1 MTSLTVSGRVAQVLS
16 SYLSDVFGVMG
27 NGNVYFLDA
36 AEKLG
41 LRFSAVRHE
50 GAAIAAADAY
60 YRTSGRL
67 AAGTTT
73 YGPGYTNALTALA
86 EAVQA
91 QIPVVL
97 VTGDAP
103 TSGARPQD
111 VDQAAIAAGLG
122 AATFTVTRDAA
133 GSITQ
138 QAVEYALTKRTA
150 VVIAIPYDLAAL
162 EAADEE
168 LPAPLAPAVSDDVD
182 GGLGQ
187 VARLLAGAKRPL
199 ILAGRGAHLAGAGP
213 ELRELADRLGALTA
227 GTALALN
234 LLQGDGYL
242 GVAGGF
248 GTDTAAGLMGEAD
261 VVLVA
266 GASLSPFT
274 MRFGH
279 LLGPDST
286 VIQIDAALQPTHPR
300 VDTFVSADVKS
311 AAGRI
316 LTMLDGPASP
326 DASPAG
332 AWRAEARKRLA
343 EGPAHH
349 PGSAETPDGRLDPR
363 SLATALDAVL
373 PERRTVVQDGGHF
386 VGWAPMYWRIPRP
399 QDLVMVG
406 TAYQTIGLGLASA
419 VGAARA
425 VEDGRTLVLASG
437 DGGFLMGL
445 SDLESLIGAAS
456 SAVVVIYNDAAY
468 GAEIHQYGSQGLT
481 EKPMLIPEVD
491 FSGVARALGAES
503 AIIRSLADLSALTG
517 LDRRR
522 RQGNLRGRLP
532 DHLQRPG
539 PVAERVDG
547 GLAGREGGGGRLTEF
562 TGPRAT
568 LIPMKAA
575 RDARSAAVV
584 INAGSRRGASHDL
597 AVDAMRKAGV
607 PISAVHHVLSG
618 ADLAGTLD
626 RVLADGH
633 DLVVVGGGDGTVSY
647 AAGRVAGTNV
657 MLGVLPLG
665 TANDFART
673 LEIPNNLAEACA
685 TVAEGKVVDID
696 LGRANGEPFLNVAS
710 VGLSVA
716 VTEALSP
723 RLKRYLG
730 PLAYSIATLRAYARH
745 KPFRA
750 RLEFPEGDHE
760 PLELD
765 DLLQVAVGNGRH
777 YGGGNTVSPTAGI
790 DDHILDIYAILAGPA
805 AGAREHRAAAQGR
818 KLHQTRP
825 GVPPDHQ
832 ECPAGHRPAAAGE
845 PRRRDRHHHAHRLH
859 RPAQRR
865 PRGGAPEQ
873 HQRTVRRTGRRGPS

>member
-1 MTSLTVSGRVAQVLS
+1 MTTLTVSGRVAQVLS

-36 AEKLG
+36 AEQLG
-41 LRFSAVRHE
+41 LRFSPVRHE

-103 TSGARPQD
+103 SSGARPQD

-133 GSITQ
+133 GAITR
-138 QAVEYALTKRTA
+138 QAVEYALTRRTA

-168 LPAPLAPAVSDDVD
+168 LPAPQAPKMTDDVD

-213 ELRELADRLGALTA
+213 ELREVADRLGALTA

-234 LLQGDGYL
+234 LLKGEGYL

-300 VDTFVSADVKS
+300 VDTFVRADVKS

-316 LTMLDGPASP
+316 VEMLDGGAP
-326 DASPAG
+326 DAGRAS
-332 AWRAEARKRLA
+332 AWRAEARRRLA
-343 EGPAHH
+343 QGPGHEA
-349 PGSAETPDGRLDPR
+349 GSAETVDGRLDPR

-373 PERRTVVQDGGHF
+373 PARRTVVQDGGHF
-386 VGWAPMYWRIPRP
+386 VGWAPMYWNIPRP

-406 TAYQTIGLGLASA
+406 TAFQSIGLGLASA
-419 VGAARA
+419 VGVARA

-456 SAVVVIYNDAAY
+456 SAIVVIYNDAAY

-503 AIIRSLADLSALTG
+503 AIIRSLADLSALQDWIGAGAKGTF
-517 LDRRR
+517 
-522 RQGNLRGRLP
+522 
-532 DHLQRPG
+532 
-539 PVAERVDG
+539 VADCRITSSV
-547 GLAGREGGGGRLTEF
+547 
-562 TGPRAT
+562 RA
-568 LIPMKAA
+568 PWMSEWMQAKQEAKAA
-575 RDARSAAVV
+575 VAR
-584 INAGSRRGASHDL
+584 
-597 AVDAMRKAGV
+597 
-607 PISAVHHVLSG
+607 
-618 ADLAGTLD
+618 
-626 RVLADGH
+626 
-633 DLVVVGGGDGTVSY
+633 
-647 AAGRVAGTNV
+647 
-657 MLGVLPLG
+657 
-665 TANDFART
+665 
-673 LEIPNNLAEACA
+673 
-685 TVAEGKVVDID
+685 
-696 LGRANGEPFLNVAS
+696 
-710 VGLSVA
+710 
-716 VTEALSP
+716 
-723 RLKRYLG
+723 
-730 PLAYSIATLRAYARH
+730 
-745 KPFRA
+745 
-750 RLEFPEGDHE
+750 
-760 PLELD
+760 
-765 DLLQVAVGNGRH
+765 
-777 YGGGNTVSPTAGI
+777 
-790 DDHILDIYAILAGPA
+790 
-805 AGAREHRAAAQGR
+805 
-818 KLHQTRP
+818 
-825 GVPPDHQ
+825 
-832 ECPAGHRPAAAGE
+832 
-845 PRRRDRHHHAHRLH
+845 
-859 RPAQRR
+859 
-865 PRGGAPEQ
+865 
-873 HQRTVRRTGRRGPS
+873 

>member
-1 MTSLTVSGRVAQVLS
+1 MTTLTVSGRVAQVLS
-16 SYLSDVFGVMG
+16 SYLTDLFGVMG

-41 LRFSAVRHE
+41 LRFSPVRHE

-60 YRTSGRL
+60 YRASGRL

-103 TSGARPQD
+103 STGARPQD

-133 GSITQ
+133 GSITR
-138 QAVEYALTKRTA
+138 QAVEYALTTRTA

-168 LPAPLAPAVSDDVD
+168 LPAPLAPQVTDD
-182 GGLGQ
+182 GGAGLGQ

-274 MRFGH
+274 LRFGH

-286 VIQIDAALQPTHPR
+286 VIQIDSALQPTHPR
-300 VDTFVSADVKS
+300 VDLFVSADAKS

-316 LTMLDGPASP
+316 LQLLDGEAS
-326 DASPAG
+326 AE
-332 AWRAEARKRLA
+332 AWRAEARKRLT

-349 PGSAETPDGRLDPR
+349 PGSDKTADGRLDPR
-363 SLATALDAVL
+363 SLAIALDNVL

-386 VGWAPMYWRIPRP
+386 LGWAPMYWNIPRP

-406 TAYQTIGLGLASA
+406 TAFQTIGLGLASA

-456 SAVVVIYNDAAY
+456 SAVVVIFNDAAY
-468 GAEIHQYGSQGLT
+468 GAEIHQYGSKGLT

-491 FSGVARALGAES
+491 FSGVARALGAQS
-503 AIIRSLADLSALTG
+503 AIIRSLADLSAVQ
-517 LDRRR
+517 DWI
-522 RQGNLRGRLP
+522 
-532 DHLQRPG
+532 
-539 PVAERVDG
+539 VAGAKGTFVADCRITSSV
-547 GLAGREGGGGRLTEF
+547 
-562 TGPRAT
+562 RA
-568 LIPMKAA
+568 PWMSEWMNAKQAAKAA
-575 RDARSAAVV
+575 
-584 INAGSRRGASHDL
+584 
-597 AVDAMRKAGV
+597 
-607 PISAVHHVLSG
+607 
-618 ADLAGTLD
+618 
-626 RVLADGH
+626 
-633 DLVVVGGGDGTVSY
+633 
-647 AAGRVAGTNV
+647 VAG
-657 MLGVLPLG
+657 
-665 TANDFART
+665 
-673 LEIPNNLAEACA
+673 
-685 TVAEGKVVDID
+685 
-696 LGRANGEPFLNVAS
+696 
-710 VGLSVA
+710 
-716 VTEALSP
+716 
-723 RLKRYLG
+723 
-730 PLAYSIATLRAYARH
+730 
-745 KPFRA
+745 
-750 RLEFPEGDHE
+750 
-760 PLELD
+760 
-765 DLLQVAVGNGRH
+765 
-777 YGGGNTVSPTAGI
+777 
-790 DDHILDIYAILAGPA
+790 
-805 AGAREHRAAAQGR
+805 
-818 KLHQTRP
+818 
-825 GVPPDHQ
+825 
-832 ECPAGHRPAAAGE
+832 
-845 PRRRDRHHHAHRLH
+845 
-859 RPAQRR
+859 
-865 PRGGAPEQ
+865 
-873 HQRTVRRTGRRGPS
+873 

>member
-27 NGNVYFLDA
+27 NGNVHFLDA

-41 LRFSAVRHE
+41 LRFSPVRHE

-60 YRTSGRL
+60 YRASGRL

-91 QIPVVL
+91 QIPAVL

-103 TSGARPQD
+103 SSGARPWD

-122 AATFTVTRDAA
+122 AATFTVTRESA
-133 GSITQ
+133 GSITR

-168 LPAPLAPAVSDDVD
+168 LPGASAPQVTDDVD

-187 VARLLAGAKRPL
+187 AARLLAGAKRPL

-234 LLQGDGYL
+234 LLEGEGYL

-266 GASLSPFT
+266 GASLTPFT

-286 VIQIDAALQPTHPR
+286 IIQIDTALQPTHAR

-311 AAGRI
+311 AAGS
-316 LTMLDGPASP
+316 LLQLLNDGTST
-326 DASPAG
+326 G
-332 AWRAEARKRLA
+332 EAWRAEARKRLA
-343 EGPAHH
+343 EGPGHH
-349 PGSAETPDGRLDPR
+349 PGTDETPDGRLDPR
-363 SLATALDAVL
+363 SLATALDAIL

-386 VGWAPMYWRIPRP
+386 MGWAPMYWRIPRP

-445 SDLESLIGAAS
+445 SDLESLVGAAS

-491 FSGVARALGAES
+491 FSGIARALGAES
-503 AIIRSLADLSALTG
+503 AIIRSLADLSALQEWIDAGAKGTF
-517 LDRRR
+517 
-522 RQGNLRGRLP
+522 
-532 DHLQRPG
+532 
-539 PVAERVDG
+539 VADCRITSSV
-547 GLAGREGGGGRLTEF
+547 
-562 TGPRAT
+562 RA
-568 LIPMKAA
+568 PWMSEWMKAKQVA
-575 RDARSAAVV
+575 TAAV
-584 INAGSRRGASHDL
+584 AG
-597 AVDAMRKAGV
+597 
-607 PISAVHHVLSG
+607 
-618 ADLAGTLD
+618 
-626 RVLADGH
+626 
-633 DLVVVGGGDGTVSY
+633 
-647 AAGRVAGTNV
+647 
-657 MLGVLPLG
+657 
-665 TANDFART
+665 
-673 LEIPNNLAEACA
+673 
-685 TVAEGKVVDID
+685 
-696 LGRANGEPFLNVAS
+696 
-710 VGLSVA
+710 
-716 VTEALSP
+716 
-723 RLKRYLG
+723 
-730 PLAYSIATLRAYARH
+730 
-745 KPFRA
+745 
-750 RLEFPEGDHE
+750 
-760 PLELD
+760 
-765 DLLQVAVGNGRH
+765 
-777 YGGGNTVSPTAGI
+777 
-790 DDHILDIYAILAGPA
+790 
-805 AGAREHRAAAQGR
+805 
-818 KLHQTRP
+818 
-825 GVPPDHQ
+825 
-832 ECPAGHRPAAAGE
+832 
-845 PRRRDRHHHAHRLH
+845 
-859 RPAQRR
+859 
-865 PRGGAPEQ
+865 
-873 HQRTVRRTGRRGPS
+873 

>member
-1 MTSLTVSGRVAQVLS
+1 MTTLTVSGRVAQVLS

-36 AEKLG
+36 AERLG

-103 TSGARPQD
+103 SNGARPQD

-138 QAVEYALTKRTA
+138 QAVEYALTWRTA

-162 EAADEE
+162 EAADEK
-168 LPAPLAPAVSDDVD
+168 LPEPLAPAVTDDAD

-234 LLQGDGYL
+234 LLNGEGYL

-311 AAGRI
+311 AASR
-316 LTMLDGPASP
+316 LLVMLDGAAS
-326 DASPAG
+326 AG
-332 AWRAEARKRLA
+332 ARPEAWRAEARRRLA
-343 EGPAHH
+343 SGPGHA
-349 PGSAETPDGRLDPR
+349 PGSDETLDGRLDPR
-363 SLATALDAVL
+363 ALATALDAVL

-386 VGWAPMYWRIPRP
+386 VGWAPMYWDIPRP

-406 TAYQTIGLGLASA
+406 TAYQAIGLGLASA

-425 VEDGRTLVLASG
+425 VEDGRTLVLVSG

-445 SDLESLIGAAS
+445 SDLESLIGAARR
-456 SAVVVIYNDAAY
+456 AIVVIYNDAAY

-491 FSGVARALGAES
+491 FSGIARALGAES
-503 AIIRSLADLSALTG
+503 AIIRSLSDLSALS
-517 LDRRR
+517 DW
-522 RQGNLRGRLP
+522 
-532 DHLQRPG
+532 
-539 PVAERVDG
+539 
-547 GLAGREGGGGRLTEF
+547 
-562 TGPRAT
+562 
-568 LIPMKAA
+568 
-575 RDARSAAVV
+575 
-584 INAGSRRGASHDL
+584 
-597 AVDAMRKAGV
+597 
-607 PISAVHHVLSG
+607 
-618 ADLAGTLD
+618 
-626 RVLADGH
+626 
-633 DLVVVGGGDGTVSY
+633 
-647 AAGRVAGTNV
+647 
-657 MLGVLPLG
+657 
-665 TANDFART
+665 
-673 LEIPNNLAEACA
+673 
-685 TVAEGKVVDID
+685 ID
-696 LGRANGEPFLNVAS
+696 
-710 VGLSVA
+710 
-716 VTEALSP
+716 
-723 RLKRYLG
+723 
-730 PLAYSIATLRAYARH
+730 
-745 KPFRA
+745 
-750 RLEFPEGDHE
+750 
-760 PLELD
+760 
-765 DLLQVAVGNGRH
+765 
-777 YGGGNTVSPTAGI
+777 
-790 DDHILDIYAILAGPA
+790 
-805 AGAREHRAAAQGR
+805 AGAKGTFVADCRITSSVRAPWLSEWMAAKQV
-818 KLHQTRP
+818 KQ
-825 GVPPDHQ
+825 
-832 ECPAGHRPAAAGE
+832 PA
-845 PRRRDRHHHAHRLH
+845 
-859 RPAQRR
+859 
-865 PRGGAPEQ
+865 
-873 HQRTVRRTGRRGPS
+873 

>member
-1 MTSLTVSGRVAQVLS
+1 MTTLTVSGRVAQVLS
-16 SYLSDVFGVMG
+16 SYVSDVFGVMG

-36 AEKLG
+36 AEQLG

-60 YRTSGRL
+60 YRASGRL

-103 TSGARPQD
+103 SVGARPQD

-133 GSITQ
+133 GSVTR

-162 EAADEE
+162 EAEDEA
-168 LPAPLAPAVSDDVD
+168 LPAPLAPQVTDDVD

-234 LLQGDGYL
+234 LLKGEGYL

-286 VIQIDAALQPTHPR
+286 VIQIDTALQPTHAR

-311 AAGRI
+311 AASRLLG
-316 LTMLDGPASP
+316 MLDGVASVG
-326 DASPAG
+326 D

-343 EGPAHH
+343 DGPAHH
-349 PGSAETPDGRLDPR
+349 PGSSETPDGRLDPR
-363 SLATALDAVL
+363 ALATALDAVL

-386 VGWAPMYWRIPRP
+386 LGWAPMYWNIPRP

-406 TAYQTIGLGLASA
+406 TAFQSIGLGLASA

-445 SDLESLIGAAS
+445 SDLESLIGTAR

-468 GAEIHQYGSQGLT
+468 GAEIHQYASKGLT

-503 AIIRSLADLSALTG
+503 AIIRSLADLSAL
-517 LDRRR
+517 
-522 RQGNLRGRLP
+522 Q
-532 DHLQRPG
+532 
-539 PVAERVDG
+539 EW
-547 GLAGREGGGGRLTEF
+547 
-562 TGPRAT
+562 
-568 LIPMKAA
+568 
-575 RDARSAAVV
+575 
-584 INAGSRRGASHDL
+584 
-597 AVDAMRKAGV
+597 VDA
-607 PISAVHHVLSG
+607 G
-618 ADLAGTLD
+618 AKGTF
-626 RVLADGH
+626 VADCRITSS
-633 DLVVVGGGDGTVSY
+633 VRAPWMSEW
-647 AAGRVAGTNV
+647 
-657 MLGVLPLG
+657 M
-665 TANDFART
+665 
-673 LEIPNNLAEACA
+673 EAKQA
-685 TVAEGKVVDID
+685 K
-696 LGRANGEPFLNVAS
+696 
-710 VGLSVA
+710 
-716 VTEALSP
+716 
-723 RLKRYLG
+723 
-730 PLAYSIATLRAYARH
+730 
-745 KPFRA
+745 
-750 RLEFPEGDHE
+750 
-760 PLELD
+760 
-765 DLLQVAVGNGRH
+765 Q
-777 YGGGNTVSPTAGI
+777 
-790 DDHILDIYAILAGPA
+790 PA
-805 AGAREHRAAAQGR
+805 
-818 KLHQTRP
+818 
-825 GVPPDHQ
+825 
-832 ECPAGHRPAAAGE
+832 
-845 PRRRDRHHHAHRLH
+845 
-859 RPAQRR
+859 
-865 PRGGAPEQ
+865 
-873 HQRTVRRTGRRGPS
+873 

>member
-1 MTSLTVSGRVAQVLS
+1 MTTLTVSGRVAQVLS

-36 AEKLG
+36 AEQLG
-41 LRFSAVRHE
+41 LRFSPVRHE

-103 TSGARPQD
+103 SSGARPQD

-133 GSITQ
+133 GSITR

-168 LPAPLAPAVSDDVD
+168 LSPPPAPKVTDDVD

-234 LLQGDGYL
+234 LLKGEGYL

-311 AAGRI
+311 AAGH
-316 LTMLDGPASP
+316 LLAMLDGEAP
-326 DASPAG
+326 DAGRAS
-332 AWRAEARKRLA
+332 AWRAEARRRLA
-343 EGPAHH
+343 EGPGHEA
-349 PGSAETPDGRLDPR
+349 GSVETADGRLDPR

-386 VGWAPMYWRIPRP
+386 VGWAPMYWHIPRP

-406 TAYQTIGLGLASA
+406 TAFQSIGLGLASA
-419 VGAARA
+419 VGVARA
-425 VEDGRTLVLASG
+425 VEDGHTLVLASG

-445 SDLESLIGAAS
+445 ADLESLIGAAS
-456 SAVVVIYNDAAY
+456 SAIVVIYNDAAY

-491 FSGVARALGAES
+491 FSGIARALGATS
-503 AIIRSLADLSALTG
+503 AIIRSLADLSALT
-517 LDRRR
+517 DW
-522 RQGNLRGRLP
+522 
-532 DHLQRPG
+532 
-539 PVAERVDG
+539 
-547 GLAGREGGGGRLTEF
+547 
-562 TGPRAT
+562 
-568 LIPMKAA
+568 
-575 RDARSAAVV
+575 
-584 INAGSRRGASHDL
+584 
-597 AVDAMRKAGV
+597 
-607 PISAVHHVLSG
+607 
-618 ADLAGTLD
+618 
-626 RVLADGH
+626 
-633 DLVVVGGGDGTVSY
+633 
-647 AAGRVAGTNV
+647 
-657 MLGVLPLG
+657 
-665 TANDFART
+665 
-673 LEIPNNLAEACA
+673 
-685 TVAEGKVVDID
+685 ID
-696 LGRANGEPFLNVAS
+696 
-710 VGLSVA
+710 
-716 VTEALSP
+716 
-723 RLKRYLG
+723 
-730 PLAYSIATLRAYARH
+730 
-745 KPFRA
+745 
-750 RLEFPEGDHE
+750 
-760 PLELD
+760 
-765 DLLQVAVGNGRH
+765 
-777 YGGGNTVSPTAGI
+777 
-790 DDHILDIYAILAGPA
+790 
-805 AGAREHRAAAQGR
+805 AGARGTFVADCRITSSVRAPWLSEWMEASQAGKAA
-818 KLHQTRP
+818 
-825 GVPPDHQ
+825 V
-832 ECPAGHRPAAAGE
+832 AG
-845 PRRRDRHHHAHRLH
+845 
-859 RPAQRR
+859 
-865 PRGGAPEQ
+865 
-873 HQRTVRRTGRRGPS
+873 

>member
-1 MTSLTVSGRVAQVLS
+1 MTTLTVSGRVAQVLS

-36 AEKLG
+36 AEQLG

-86 EAVQA
+86 ESVQA

-103 TSGARPQD
+103 SSGARPQD
-111 VDQAAIAAGLG
+111 VDQTAIAAGLG

-133 GSITQ
+133 ASITR

-168 LPAPLAPAVSDDVD
+168 IPAPLAPQVTDDVD

-187 VARLLAGAKRPL
+187 VARQLAGAKRPL

-234 LLQGDGYL
+234 LLKGEGYL

-279 LLGPDST
+279 LLGQDCT

-311 AAGRI
+311 AASRLLG
-316 LTMLDGPASP
+316 MLDDGAS
-326 DASPAG
+326 AG
-332 AWRAEARKRLA
+332 ARSAAWRAEARRRLA
-343 EGPAHH
+343 SGSGHA
-349 PGSAETPDGRLDPR
+349 PGSDETLDGRLDPR
-363 SLATALDAVL
+363 PLSTALDAVL
-373 PERRTVVQDGGHF
+373 PERRTVIQDGGHF
-386 VGWAPMYWRIPRP
+386 VGWAPMYWNIPRP

-406 TAYQTIGLGLASA
+406 TAYQAIGLGLASA

-445 SDLESLIGAAS
+445 SDLESLIGAAR

-468 GAEIHQYGSQGLT
+468 GAEVHQYGSQGLT

-491 FSGVARALGAES
+491 FSGIARALGAES
-503 AIIRSLADLSALTG
+503 AIIRSLSDLSALQDWIDAGAKGTFVADCRITSSVRAPW
-517 LDRRR
+517 LSEWMAAK
-522 RQGNLRGRLP
+522 QEAKA
-532 DHLQRPG
+532 
-539 PVAERVDG
+539 PVAG
-547 GLAGREGGGGRLTEF
+547 
-562 TGPRAT
+562 
-568 LIPMKAA
+568 
-575 RDARSAAVV
+575 
-584 INAGSRRGASHDL
+584 
-597 AVDAMRKAGV
+597 
-607 PISAVHHVLSG
+607 
-618 ADLAGTLD
+618 
-626 RVLADGH
+626 
-633 DLVVVGGGDGTVSY
+633 
-647 AAGRVAGTNV
+647 
-657 MLGVLPLG
+657 
-665 TANDFART
+665 
-673 LEIPNNLAEACA
+673 
-685 TVAEGKVVDID
+685 
-696 LGRANGEPFLNVAS
+696 
-710 VGLSVA
+710 
-716 VTEALSP
+716 
-723 RLKRYLG
+723 
-730 PLAYSIATLRAYARH
+730 
-745 KPFRA
+745 
-750 RLEFPEGDHE
+750 
-760 PLELD
+760 
-765 DLLQVAVGNGRH
+765 
-777 YGGGNTVSPTAGI
+777 
-790 DDHILDIYAILAGPA
+790 
-805 AGAREHRAAAQGR
+805 
-818 KLHQTRP
+818 
-825 GVPPDHQ
+825 
-832 ECPAGHRPAAAGE
+832 
-845 PRRRDRHHHAHRLH
+845 
-859 RPAQRR
+859 
-865 PRGGAPEQ
+865 
-873 HQRTVRRTGRRGPS
+873 

>member
-103 TSGARPQD
+103 SSGARPQD

-162 EAADEE
+162 EAGDEE
-168 LPAPLAPAVSDDVD
+168 LPAPLAAAVIDDVD

-187 VARLLAGAKRPL
+187 VARLLAEAKRPL

-234 LLQGDGYL
+234 LLQGEGYV

-274 MRFGH
+274 LRFGH

-286 VIQIDAALQPTHPR
+286 VIQIDTALQPTHPR

-316 LTMLDGPASP
+316 LRMLDGEAS
-326 DASPAG
+326 AE

-343 EGPAHH
+343 EGPGHEA
-349 PGSAETPDGRLDPR
+349 GSAETPDGRLDPR
-363 SLATALDAVL
+363 ALATALDAVL

-386 VGWAPMYWRIPRP
+386 LGWAPMYWNIPRP

-406 TAYQTIGLGLASA
+406 TAFQTIGLGLASA

-503 AIIRSLADLSALTG
+503 AIIRSLADLSAL
-517 LDRRR
+517 
-522 RQGNLRGRLP
+522 Q
-532 DHLQRPG
+532 
-539 PVAERVDG
+539 EW
-547 GLAGREGGGGRLTEF
+547 
-562 TGPRAT
+562 
-568 LIPMKAA
+568 
-575 RDARSAAVV
+575 
-584 INAGSRRGASHDL
+584 
-597 AVDAMRKAGV
+597 
-607 PISAVHHVLSG
+607 
-618 ADLAGTLD
+618 
-626 RVLADGH
+626 
-633 DLVVVGGGDGTVSY
+633 
-647 AAGRVAGTNV
+647 
-657 MLGVLPLG
+657 
-665 TANDFART
+665 
-673 LEIPNNLAEACA
+673 
-685 TVAEGKVVDID
+685 ID
-696 LGRANGEPFLNVAS
+696 
-710 VGLSVA
+710 
-716 VTEALSP
+716 
-723 RLKRYLG
+723 
-730 PLAYSIATLRAYARH
+730 
-745 KPFRA
+745 
-750 RLEFPEGDHE
+750 
-760 PLELD
+760 
-765 DLLQVAVGNGRH
+765 
-777 YGGGNTVSPTAGI
+777 
-790 DDHILDIYAILAGPA
+790 
-805 AGAREHRAAAQGR
+805 AGARGTFVADCRITSSVRAPWMSEWMAA
-818 KLHQTRP
+818 K
-825 GVPPDHQ
+825 Q
-832 ECPAGHRPAAAGE
+832 EAKAAVAG
-845 PRRRDRHHHAHRLH
+845 
-859 RPAQRR
+859 
-865 PRGGAPEQ
+865 
-873 HQRTVRRTGRRGPS
+873 

>member
-1 MTSLTVSGRVAQVLS
+1 MTSLTVSGRVAQALS

-27 NGNVYFLDA
+27 NGNVHFLDA

-41 LRFSAVRHE
+41 LRFSPVRHE

-91 QIPVVL
+91 QIPAVL

-103 TSGARPQD
+103 SSGARPWD

-122 AATFTVTRDAA
+122 AATFTVTREAA
-133 GSITQ
+133 GSITR

-162 EAADEE
+162 EAAEEE
-168 LPAPLAPAVSDDVD
+168 LPEPSAPAVSDDVD

-187 VARLLAGAKRPL
+187 AARLLAGAKRPL

-234 LLQGDGYL
+234 LLEGEGYL

-266 GASLSPFT
+266 GASMTPFT

-286 VIQIDAALQPTHPR
+286 VIQIDTALQPTHPR

-311 AAGRI
+311 AVGRI
-316 LTMLDGPASP
+316 LRMLDGGASA
-326 DASPAG
+326 DASHTKTQGAD

-343 EGPAHH
+343 EGPAHSA
-349 PGSAETPDGRLDPR
+349 GSAETPDGRLDPR
-363 SLATALDAVL
+363 SLATALDAIL

-386 VGWAPMYWRIPRP
+386 MGWAPMYWRIPRP

-425 VEDGRTLVLASG
+425 LEDGRTLVLASG

-445 SDLESLIGAAS
+445 PDLESLIRAAS

-491 FSGVARALGAES
+491 FSGIARALGAKS
-503 AIIRSLADLSALTG
+503 AIIRSLADLAS
-517 LDRRR
+517 
-522 RQGNLRGRLP
+522 
-532 DHLQRPG
+532 LQEWIDAG
-539 PVAERVDG
+539 AKGTFVADCRITSSV
-547 GLAGREGGGGRLTEF
+547 
-562 TGPRAT
+562 RA
-568 LIPMKAA
+568 PWMSEWMKAKQEA
-575 RDARSAAVV
+575 KAAV
-584 INAGSRRGASHDL
+584 AG
-597 AVDAMRKAGV
+597 
-607 PISAVHHVLSG
+607 
-618 ADLAGTLD
+618 
-626 RVLADGH
+626 
-633 DLVVVGGGDGTVSY
+633 
-647 AAGRVAGTNV
+647 
-657 MLGVLPLG
+657 
-665 TANDFART
+665 
-673 LEIPNNLAEACA
+673 
-685 TVAEGKVVDID
+685 
-696 LGRANGEPFLNVAS
+696 
-710 VGLSVA
+710 
-716 VTEALSP
+716 
-723 RLKRYLG
+723 
-730 PLAYSIATLRAYARH
+730 
-745 KPFRA
+745 
-750 RLEFPEGDHE
+750 
-760 PLELD
+760 
-765 DLLQVAVGNGRH
+765 
-777 YGGGNTVSPTAGI
+777 
-790 DDHILDIYAILAGPA
+790 
-805 AGAREHRAAAQGR
+805 
-818 KLHQTRP
+818 
-825 GVPPDHQ
+825 
-832 ECPAGHRPAAAGE
+832 
-845 PRRRDRHHHAHRLH
+845 
-859 RPAQRR
+859 
-865 PRGGAPEQ
+865 
-873 HQRTVRRTGRRGPS
+873 

>member
-16 SYLSDVFGVMG
+16 SHLSDVFGVMG
-27 NGNVYFLDA
+27 NGNVHFLDA

-41 LRFSAVRHE
+41 LRFSPVRHE
-50 GAAIAAADAY
+50 GAALAAADAY

-91 QIPVVL
+91 QIPAVL

-103 TSGARPQD
+103 TSGARPWD

-122 AATFTVTRDAA
+122 AATFTVTRDTA
-133 GSITQ
+133 GIITR

-162 EAADEE
+162 EAAEE
-168 LPAPLAPAVSDDVD
+168 GLPEPQAPVLIDDVD

-187 VARLLAGAKRPL
+187 AARLLAGAKRPL

-213 ELRELADRLGALTA
+213 ELRELADRIGALTA

-248 GTDTAAGLMGEAD
+248 GTDTAAGLMAEAD

-266 GASLSPFT
+266 GASLTPFT

-279 LLGPDST
+279 LLGADST
-286 VIQIDAALQPTHPR
+286 VIQIDTALQPTHLR

-316 LTMLDGPASP
+316 LRLLDGPASP
-326 DASPAG
+326 ETSLKKTHGAE
-332 AWRAEARKRLA
+332 AWRTEARKRLA

-363 SLATALDAVL
+363 SLATALDALL

-386 VGWAPMYWRIPRP
+386 MGWAPMYWRIPRP

-445 SDLESLIGAAS
+445 PDLESLIGAAS

-491 FSGVARALGAES
+491 FSGVARALGARS
-503 AIIRSLADLSALTG
+503 AIIRSLPDLAALQEWIDDGAKGTFVADCRITSG
-517 LDRRR
+517 
-522 RQGNLRGRLP
+522 
-532 DHLQRPG
+532 
-539 PVAERVDG
+539 V
-547 GLAGREGGGGRLTEF
+547 
-562 TGPRAT
+562 RA
-568 LIPMKAA
+568 PWMSEWMKAKQ
-575 RDARSAAVV
+575 DAKAAV
-584 INAGSRRGASHDL
+584 AG
-597 AVDAMRKAGV
+597 
-607 PISAVHHVLSG
+607 
-618 ADLAGTLD
+618 
-626 RVLADGH
+626 
-633 DLVVVGGGDGTVSY
+633 
-647 AAGRVAGTNV
+647 
-657 MLGVLPLG
+657 
-665 TANDFART
+665 
-673 LEIPNNLAEACA
+673 
-685 TVAEGKVVDID
+685 
-696 LGRANGEPFLNVAS
+696 
-710 VGLSVA
+710 
-716 VTEALSP
+716 
-723 RLKRYLG
+723 
-730 PLAYSIATLRAYARH
+730 
-745 KPFRA
+745 
-750 RLEFPEGDHE
+750 
-760 PLELD
+760 
-765 DLLQVAVGNGRH
+765 
-777 YGGGNTVSPTAGI
+777 
-790 DDHILDIYAILAGPA
+790 
-805 AGAREHRAAAQGR
+805 
-818 KLHQTRP
+818 
-825 GVPPDHQ
+825 
-832 ECPAGHRPAAAGE
+832 
-845 PRRRDRHHHAHRLH
+845 
-859 RPAQRR
+859 
-865 PRGGAPEQ
+865 
-873 HQRTVRRTGRRGPS
+873 

>member
-16 SYLSDVFGVMG
+16 RYLSDVFGVMG

-103 TSGARPQD
+103 SSGARPQD

-162 EAADEE
+162 EVEEEE
-168 LPAPLAPAVSDDVD
+168 LPAPLAPAGSDDVD

-234 LLQGDGYL
+234 LLEGAGYL

-286 VIQIDAALQPTHPR
+286 VIQIDTALQPTHPR

-316 LTMLDGPASP
+316 LGMLEGGVPADTRSE
-326 DASPAG
+326 
-332 AWRAEARKRLA
+332 AWRAEARKRLS

-363 SLATALDAVL
+363 SLARALDTVL

-406 TAYQTIGLGLASA
+406 TAFQAIGLGLASA

-425 VEDGRTLVLASG
+425 VEGGRTVVLASG
-437 DGGFLMGL
+437 DGGLLMGL

-491 FSGVARALGAES
+491 FSGIARALGAES
-503 AIIRSLADLSALTG
+503 AIIRSLADLSALQ
-517 LDRRR
+517 DW
-522 RQGNLRGRLP
+522 
-532 DHLQRPG
+532 
-539 PVAERVDG
+539 
-547 GLAGREGGGGRLTEF
+547 
-562 TGPRAT
+562 
-568 LIPMKAA
+568 
-575 RDARSAAVV
+575 
-584 INAGSRRGASHDL
+584 
-597 AVDAMRKAGV
+597 
-607 PISAVHHVLSG
+607 
-618 ADLAGTLD
+618 
-626 RVLADGH
+626 
-633 DLVVVGGGDGTVSY
+633 
-647 AAGRVAGTNV
+647 
-657 MLGVLPLG
+657 
-665 TANDFART
+665 
-673 LEIPNNLAEACA
+673 
-685 TVAEGKVVDID
+685 ID
-696 LGRANGEPFLNVAS
+696 
-710 VGLSVA
+710 
-716 VTEALSP
+716 
-723 RLKRYLG
+723 
-730 PLAYSIATLRAYARH
+730 
-745 KPFRA
+745 
-750 RLEFPEGDHE
+750 
-760 PLELD
+760 
-765 DLLQVAVGNGRH
+765 
-777 YGGGNTVSPTAGI
+777 
-790 DDHILDIYAILAGPA
+790 
-805 AGAREHRAAAQGR
+805 AGARGTFVADCRITSSVRAPWLSEWMAA
-818 KLHQTRP
+818 K
-825 GVPPDHQ
+825 Q
-832 ECPAGHRPAAAGE
+832 EAKAAVAG
-845 PRRRDRHHHAHRLH
+845 
-859 RPAQRR
+859 
-865 PRGGAPEQ
+865 
-873 HQRTVRRTGRRGPS
+873 

>member
-1 MTSLTVSGRVAQVLS
+1 MTTLTVSGRVAQVLS
-16 SYLSDVFGVMG
+16 SYLTDVFGVMG

-41 LRFSAVRHE
+41 LRFSPVRHE

-60 YRTSGRL
+60 YRASGRL

-103 TSGARPQD
+103 SSGARPQD

-122 AATFTVTRDAA
+122 AATFTVTRESA
-133 GSITQ
+133 GSITR

-162 EAADEE
+162 KAADEE
-168 LPAPLAPAVSDDVD
+168 LPAPLAPTVTHDAGD
-182 GGLGQ
+182 LGQ
-187 VARLLAGAKRPL
+187 AARLLAGAKRPL
-199 ILAGRGAHLAGAGP
+199 ILAGRGAHLAGAAP

-234 LLQGDGYL
+234 LLQGEGYL

-286 VIQIDAALQPTHPR
+286 VIQIDTALQPTHPR
-300 VDTFVSADVKS
+300 VDLFVSADVKS

-316 LTMLDGPASP
+316 LRMLDCGPS
-326 DASPAG
+326 G
-332 AWRAEARKRLA
+332 NAWRAEARRRLA

-349 PGSAETPDGRLDPR
+349 PGADETTDGRLDPR
-363 SLATALDAVL
+363 TLATALDAVL

-386 VGWAPMYWRIPRP
+386 LGWAPMYWRIPRP

-468 GAEIHQYGSQGLT
+468 GAEVHQYGSQGLT

-491 FSGVARALGAES
+491 FSGIARALGAKS
-503 AIIRSLADLSALTG
+503 AIIRSLADLSALRDWIDAGAKGTF
-517 LDRRR
+517 
-522 RQGNLRGRLP
+522 
-532 DHLQRPG
+532 
-539 PVAERVDG
+539 VADCRITSSV
-547 GLAGREGGGGRLTEF
+547 
-562 TGPRAT
+562 RAPW
-568 LIPMKAA
+568 LSEWMEASQAAKAA
-575 RDARSAAVV
+575 
-584 INAGSRRGASHDL
+584 
-597 AVDAMRKAGV
+597 
-607 PISAVHHVLSG
+607 
-618 ADLAGTLD
+618 
-626 RVLADGH
+626 
-633 DLVVVGGGDGTVSY
+633 
-647 AAGRVAGTNV
+647 VAG
-657 MLGVLPLG
+657 
-665 TANDFART
+665 
-673 LEIPNNLAEACA
+673 
-685 TVAEGKVVDID
+685 
-696 LGRANGEPFLNVAS
+696 
-710 VGLSVA
+710 
-716 VTEALSP
+716 
-723 RLKRYLG
+723 
-730 PLAYSIATLRAYARH
+730 
-745 KPFRA
+745 
-750 RLEFPEGDHE
+750 
-760 PLELD
+760 
-765 DLLQVAVGNGRH
+765 
-777 YGGGNTVSPTAGI
+777 
-790 DDHILDIYAILAGPA
+790 
-805 AGAREHRAAAQGR
+805 
-818 KLHQTRP
+818 
-825 GVPPDHQ
+825 
-832 ECPAGHRPAAAGE
+832 
-845 PRRRDRHHHAHRLH
+845 
-859 RPAQRR
+859 
-865 PRGGAPEQ
+865 
-873 HQRTVRRTGRRGPS
+873 

>member
-1 MTSLTVSGRVAQVLS
+1 MTTLTVSGRVAHVLS
-16 SYLSDVFGVMG
+16 SYVSDVFGVMG

-36 AEKLG
+36 AEQQG
-41 LRFSAVRHE
+41 LRFTPVRHE

-60 YRTSGRL
+60 YRVSGRL
-67 AAGTTT
+67 AVGTTT

-133 GSITQ
+133 GAITQ
-138 QAVEYALTKRTA
+138 QAVEYALTQRTA

-162 EAADEE
+162 EAEDEN
-168 LPAPLAPAVSDDVD
+168 LPEPTALEVTDDVD

-234 LLQGDGYL
+234 LLQGEGYV

-274 MRFGH
+274 LRFGH

-286 VIQIDAALQPTHPR
+286 VIQIDTALQRTNPR
-300 VDTFVSADVKS
+300 VDLFVSADAKS
-311 AAGRI
+311 AAARLLG
-316 LTMLDGPASP
+316 MLDGKAAA
-326 DASPAG
+326 DAWP
-332 AWRAEARKRLA
+332 AEATRRLA
-343 EGPAHH
+343 AGPGHDA
-349 PGSAETPDGRLDPR
+349 GSDETPDGRLDPR
-363 SLATALDAVL
+363 ALATALDAVL

-386 VGWAPMYWRIPRP
+386 IGWAPMYWNIPRP

-406 TAYQTIGLGLASA
+406 TAYQSIGLGLASA

-445 SDLESLIGAAS
+445 ADLESLIGAAR

-503 AIIRSLADLSALTG
+503 AIIRSLADLAALTDWIDAG
-517 LDRRR
+517 AH
-522 RQGNLRGRLP
+522 GTF
-532 DHLQRPG
+532 
-539 PVAERVDG
+539 VADCRI
-547 GLAGREGGGGRLTEF
+547 TSSI
-562 TGPRAT
+562 RAPW
-568 LIPMKAA
+568 LSEWMQASQAAKAA
-575 RDARSAAVV
+575 
-584 INAGSRRGASHDL
+584 
-597 AVDAMRKAGV
+597 
-607 PISAVHHVLSG
+607 
-618 ADLAGTLD
+618 
-626 RVLADGH
+626 
-633 DLVVVGGGDGTVSY
+633 
-647 AAGRVAGTNV
+647 VAG
-657 MLGVLPLG
+657 
-665 TANDFART
+665 
-673 LEIPNNLAEACA
+673 
-685 TVAEGKVVDID
+685 
-696 LGRANGEPFLNVAS
+696 
-710 VGLSVA
+710 
-716 VTEALSP
+716 
-723 RLKRYLG
+723 
-730 PLAYSIATLRAYARH
+730 
-745 KPFRA
+745 
-750 RLEFPEGDHE
+750 
-760 PLELD
+760 
-765 DLLQVAVGNGRH
+765 
-777 YGGGNTVSPTAGI
+777 
-790 DDHILDIYAILAGPA
+790 
-805 AGAREHRAAAQGR
+805 
-818 KLHQTRP
+818 
-825 GVPPDHQ
+825 
-832 ECPAGHRPAAAGE
+832 
-845 PRRRDRHHHAHRLH
+845 
-859 RPAQRR
+859 
-865 PRGGAPEQ
+865 
-873 HQRTVRRTGRRGPS
+873 

>member
-27 NGNVYFLDA
+27 NGNVHFLDA

-41 LRFSAVRHE
+41 LRFSPVRHE

-91 QIPVVL
+91 QIPAVL

-103 TSGARPQD
+103 SSGARPWD

-122 AATFTVTRDAA
+122 AATFTVTREAA
-133 GSITQ
+133 GSITR

-162 EAADEE
+162 EAAEEE
-168 LPAPLAPAVSDDVD
+168 LPEPSAPAVSDDVD

-187 VARLLAGAKRPL
+187 AARLLAGAKRPL

-234 LLQGDGYL
+234 LLQGEGYL

-266 GASLSPFT
+266 GASLTPFT

-286 VIQIDAALQPTHPR
+286 VIQIDTALQPTNPR
-300 VDTFVSADVKS
+300 VDMFVSADVKS
-311 AAGRI
+311 AAGRLLRI
-316 LTMLDGPASP
+316 LDGQASP
-326 DASPAG
+326 EARLTEPRAE

-343 EGPAHH
+343 DGPAHQA
-349 PGSAETPDGRLDPR
+349 GSAETPDGRLDPR
-363 SLATALDAVL
+363 SLATALDAIL

-386 VGWAPMYWRIPRP
+386 MGWAPMYWRIPRP

-445 SDLESLIGAAS
+445 PDLESLIGTAS

-491 FSGVARALGAES
+491 FSGIARALGAKS
-503 AIIRSLADLSALTG
+503 AIIRSLADLAS
-517 LDRRR
+517 
-522 RQGNLRGRLP
+522 
-532 DHLQRPG
+532 LQEWIDAG
-539 PVAERVDG
+539 AKGTFVADCRITSSV
-547 GLAGREGGGGRLTEF
+547 
-562 TGPRAT
+562 RA
-568 LIPMKAA
+568 PWMSEWMKAKQEA
-575 RDARSAAVV
+575 KAAV
-584 INAGSRRGASHDL
+584 AG
-597 AVDAMRKAGV
+597 
-607 PISAVHHVLSG
+607 
-618 ADLAGTLD
+618 
-626 RVLADGH
+626 
-633 DLVVVGGGDGTVSY
+633 
-647 AAGRVAGTNV
+647 
-657 MLGVLPLG
+657 
-665 TANDFART
+665 
-673 LEIPNNLAEACA
+673 
-685 TVAEGKVVDID
+685 
-696 LGRANGEPFLNVAS
+696 
-710 VGLSVA
+710 
-716 VTEALSP
+716 
-723 RLKRYLG
+723 
-730 PLAYSIATLRAYARH
+730 
-745 KPFRA
+745 
-750 RLEFPEGDHE
+750 
-760 PLELD
+760 
-765 DLLQVAVGNGRH
+765 
-777 YGGGNTVSPTAGI
+777 
-790 DDHILDIYAILAGPA
+790 
-805 AGAREHRAAAQGR
+805 
-818 KLHQTRP
+818 
-825 GVPPDHQ
+825 
-832 ECPAGHRPAAAGE
+832 
-845 PRRRDRHHHAHRLH
+845 
-859 RPAQRR
+859 
-865 PRGGAPEQ
+865 
-873 HQRTVRRTGRRGPS
+873 